1 MQSIVIQKLE
11 RKTVP
16 PIPAFTTTRNSGP
29 FAKWLIVDGR
39 LVCKWIF
46 DDR

>member
-1 MQSIVIQKLE
+1 MKSVVIQRPE
-11 RKTVP
+11 QKTVP
-16 PIPAFTTTRNSGP
+16 PIPAFTTPRNSRL

-39 LVCKWIF
+39 LVYKWIF